1 MTIETNRK
9 TLTAKDM
16 IELLSKVPPETEIE
30 VAVDEGSGYYTCQNS
45 FFKIGVQYYG
55 SFGKS
60 ATVSLL
66 VGDGHSDFG
75 KERVEDDKD

>member
-1 MTIETNRK
+1 MTIELNRK

-16 IELLSKVPPETEIE
+16 IEILSKVPPETELE

-66 VGDGHSDFG
+66 VGDGHFEFSKDRI
-75 KERVEDDKD
+75 ENEED